1 MASDKDAHFIDK
13 FKPDAYVKEGLRS
26 GEQFLPTKSALQ
38 FYALGRGVSE
48 QRAKEASV
56 KIKQLELKGYRV
68 DIPDNG
74 SVEGLLSMVEAMLK
88 MRNLRKMGYQ
98 LHIPRKGDINIMAE
112 YAMNLQQKLVSE
124 QAVQVFLSLKV
135 DEKNFSNKASIELMT
150 RKIFDDNMMLA
161 GAISEKVTTEGV
173 NRRKDTD

>member
-13 FKPDAYVKEGLRS
+13 FKPDSYVKEGIRS

-48 QRAKEASV
+48 QRAKEASA
-56 KIKQLELKGYRV
+56 KIQGLEAKGYRV
-68 DIPDNG
+68 DIPEDG
-74 SVEGLLSMVEAMLK
+74 SVEGVLALVEAMLK
-88 MRNLRKMGYQ
+88 MRNLRDMGYRV
-98 LHIPRKGDINIMAE
+98 HIPRKGDLDVIAE
-112 YAMNLQQKLVSE
+112 YVIALQQKLVSE

-135 DEKNFSNKASIELMT
+135 DEKNFSNKSAVELIT
-150 RKIFDDNMMLA
+150 RKIYDDNMLLA

-173 NRRKDTD
+173 SKRKDTD

>member
-13 FKPDAYVKEGLRS
+13 FKPDSYVKEGLRS
-26 GEQFLPTKSALQ
+26 GGQFLPTKSALQ

-48 QRAKEASV
+48 QRAKESSE
-56 KIKQLELKGYRV
+56 KIKQIELTGYRV

-74 SVEGLLSMVEAMLK
+74 SVEGVMSMVEAMLK
-88 MRNLRKMGYQ
+88 LRNLRKMGYQ

-112 YAMNLQQKLVSE
+112 YVIAMQQRLVSE
-124 QAVQVFLSLKV
+124 QAVQVFLSLKT
-135 DEKNFSNKASIELMT
+135 DEKNFSNKAAVELMT

-173 NRRKDTD
+173 SKRKDSD